1 MFNLLTKFILN
12 CHNFNNIPVDNYAA
26 LMYII
31 MTYARI
37 SF

>member
-1 MFNLLTKFILN
+1 MINSLINLV
-12 CHNFNNIPVDNYAA
+12 HNFNNIPVDNYAA

-31 MTYARI
+31 MTYAKV